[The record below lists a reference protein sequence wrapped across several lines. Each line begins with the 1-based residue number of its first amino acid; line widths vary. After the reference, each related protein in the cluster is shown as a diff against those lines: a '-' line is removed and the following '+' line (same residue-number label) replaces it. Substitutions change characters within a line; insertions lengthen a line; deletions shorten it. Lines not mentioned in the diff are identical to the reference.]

1 VGKVPTD
8 PEIGAVTFSYLPVT
22 TSNSPWIPWIRKVM
36 TADDSEFTSASYA
49 NGVINGNVAYGAAVA
64 VSFVEALKAAGRN
77 LTRAS
82 FEKALNSTTFTQ
94 TPSLTPLR
102 YTPSNHQGLNGGYLT
117 TVISDTA
124 EKTLT
129 GTIYTTESSNTSPV
143 VVAKSHSAGIPAW
156 LK

>member
-1 VGKVPTD
+1 
-8 PEIGAVTFSYLPVT
+8 
-22 TSNSPWIPWIRKVM
+22 
-36 TADDSEFTSASYA
+36 
-49 NGVINGNVAYGAAVA
+49 

-82 FEKALNSTTFTQ
+82 FLRALDTTNFTQ
-94 TPSLTPLR
+94 TPSLVPLR
-102 YTPSNHQGLNGGYLT
+102 YTASDHQGLNGGYLT